1 MKEIEIILIDDCSKD
16 DTLNLVEKYMKE
28 DQRIRL
34 IKNEKNRKILY
45 SKSLG
50 VLNANGKYI
59 LQLDQDDLFIRDD
72 LFDLLYNEAENNNLD
87 LTQIR
92 DIFTK
97 KLNIEKKKMVNFYQG
112 HFIYLTKNKSTIDT
126 HYKTNDE
133 LKKTIFLDGCLFP
146 LWGLLIKANIYKKAI
161 YYLWPIIMNYEF
173 IMYEDYLVS
182 TIIVI
187 FSKKYKYLNNF
198 GLIHLNHKNAS
209 SNVYAKEF
217 ATSLVYVEIILYKYY
232 IKFNQEDIQIIMNL
246 IKRYKYIYKPF
257 YKYFYKIF
265 KQSIIQ
271 ILSNKYL
278 FEDDKNY
285 MLREF
290 EIDPIEFKTWN
301 SYEHLM
307 NSSEFYSLLNFQNFI
322 INNKTKNNINEP
334 KITIIIYCSEN
345 KYLENTINSIEN
357 QILEPLEIIIIYDND
372 DEKNLYLIQEYIKI
386 YQNINL
392 INNMKRKGILF
403 SYSSA
408 ILLSHGEFILLLKP
422 GETLVNEN
430 ILNNIYNIAIENK
443 TDILEFNLLVNN
455 CDNIKNNSL
464 SLYKCRHIDSSLN
477 MNSFK
482 HNKQYINIDQEKDI
496 LTNKIIKKS
505 FVEKIIKKYKINEF
519 KEIIYNY
526 YDEIFLFLF
535 SKERG
540 IFKRINLNG
549 VIRYITYLNV
559 LDINSF
565 INDNNQK
572 KNDSIFYIDFLFE
585 QTGNSFEDKKIALN
599 EFYSLLSIIFN
610 RFTEIN
616 DNSIDLINKF
626 INSNFISKE
635 DKNNL
640 QFFYN
645 SLIN

>member
-1 MKEIEIILIDDCSKD
+1 
-16 DTLNLVEKYMKE
+16 
-28 DQRIRL
+28 
-34 IKNEKNRKILY
+34 
-45 SKSLG
+45 
-50 VLNANGKYI
+50 
-59 LQLDQDDLFIRDD
+59 
-72 LFDLLYNEAENNNLD
+72 
-87 LTQIR
+87 
-92 DIFTK
+92 
-97 KLNIEKKKMVNFYQG
+97 MVNVKGG
-112 HFIYLTKNKSTIDT
+112 HFIYLTKNNLPIDT

-133 LKKTIFLDGCLFP
+133 LKKTIFLNGSLFP

-182 TIIVI
+182 TIIII

-209 SNVYAKEF
+209 SNVYSKILP
-217 ATSLVYVEIILYKYY
+217 TSLVYFEIILYKYY
-232 IKFNQEDIQIIMNL
+232 IKFNQEDIQIIINL

-257 YKYFYKIF
+257 YKYYYKIF
-265 KQSIIQ
+265 KHSIIQ

-278 FEDDKNY
+278 LEDDKNY

-322 INNKTKNNINEP
+322 FNNKTKKKINEP
-334 KITIIIYCSEN
+334 KVTIIIYCSEN

-357 QILEPLEIIIIYDND
+357 QKFEQLKIIIIYDND
-372 DEKNLYLIQEYIKI
+372 DENKNLNLIQDYNKI
-386 YQNINL
+386 YQNIHL

-408 ILLSHGEFILLLKP
+408 ILLSHGEFLLLLKP

-430 ILNNIYNIAIENK
+430 ILNKIYNIAIKNK
-443 TDILEFNLLVNN
+443 LDILEFNLLINN

-464 SLYKCRHIDSSLN
+464 SLYKCSHINSMLN
-477 MNSFK
+477 MNLFK
-482 HNKQYINIDQEKDI
+482 YNKQYINIDQEKDI

-505 FVEKIIKKYKINEF
+505 FIEKIIKKYKINEF

-540 IFKRINLNG
+540 IFKRIDLYG
-549 VIRYITYLNV
+549 VISYINYLNF
-559 LDINSF
+559 LDINNF

-572 KNDSIFYIDFLFE
+572 RNDSIFYIDFLFE
-585 QTGNSFEDKKIALN
+585 QTENSFEEKKIALN

-616 DNSIDLINKF
+616 DNSIYLIKKF